1 MAKWLK
7 SRTFQGALGLARAMV
22 AGHRPTARV
31 LTAARQRLDRRP
43 AALRGLLTDVA
54 ALIRLARAAM
64 TRRYRALPVRSLL
77 AILAALI
84 YFVNPLDVIPDTI
97 LGLGLLDD
105 AALLGWV
112 IARVRRDLHAFLAWE
127 SNQGE
132 VIDADTVEV
141 SPPLP

>member
-1 MAKWLK
+1 
-7 SRTFQGALGLARAMV
+7 MV

-31 LTAARQRLDRRP
+31 LTAAKQRLDRRP
-43 AALRGLLTDVA
+43 AALRGLLTDIA
-54 ALIRLARAAM
+54 ALIRLVRAAM

-84 YFVNPLDVIPDTI
+84 YFVNPLDAIPDAI
-97 LGLGLLDD
+97 VGVGLLDD

-112 IARVRRDLHAFLAWE
+112 ISRVRRDLRAFREWE